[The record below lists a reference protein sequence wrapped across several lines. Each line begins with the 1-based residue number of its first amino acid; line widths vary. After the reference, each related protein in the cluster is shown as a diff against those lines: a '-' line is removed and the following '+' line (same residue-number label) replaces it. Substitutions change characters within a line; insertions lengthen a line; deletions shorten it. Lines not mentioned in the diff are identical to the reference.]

1 MSPRTD
7 SKIKLAPR
15 GIAGLWLAVLGCVV
29 LILALCTSSAR
40 AGTWTLVSCTQPDGH
55 PAPTDGWSTS
65 ATGAVGPYSGDTNT
79 CAQGGDLSAV
89 TSGEAPQGAYEG
101 PEWVFTA
108 PAGSTIAGGSITAT
122 LTSPH
127 GQAWLGTPSAS
138 YDSADVLANC
148 QYNAACGQNG
158 TLSAAFPITHSG
170 GTNLYAV
177 AVCVGPYEGATSCPA
192 TGGLDAGIYVSSA
205 AIALA
210 NGATPAASGFAGTL
224 LSPNAQGTQE
234 LTFLASDPG
243 GPGVYLVT
251 AQIDGKTVYS
261 GTPDNNEGR
270 CIPIGETGGTL
281 MFDHSQPCRASESV
295 DLPINTAT
303 LANGQHTLKVTI
315 EDAAENAS
323 VVYDGPIT
331 TQQPSNNS
339 LGALPGPGTS
349 ASASLTRGLGQ
360 PNGIA
365 ASEGARLRL
374 GQHGRLTRSFAKR
387 ALRIPGRL
395 VNPQGKPIVGATL
408 DLLQQTSA
416 SPGLKLIG
424 HAKTSA
430 TGTFVAS
437 TPAGAS
443 RTIEVSYRAFSSD
456 GAYAATGRII
466 ESVQAGVQ
474 LAISPRRTSSE
485 GAITL
490 TGHVLGPVP
499 PQGVSVDLL
508 VHYRGRWEPF
518 RTPRTD
524 AAGHFTVV
532 YQFEGARG
540 RFPFRAEVPPS
551 QADFSFAR
559 GLSGVVNVLTK

>member
-1 MSPRTD
+1 
-7 SKIKLAPR
+7 
-15 GIAGLWLAVLGCVV
+15 
-29 LILALCTSSAR
+29 
-40 AGTWTLVSCTQPDGH
+40 
-55 PAPTDGWSTS
+55 
-65 ATGAVGPYSGDTNT
+65 
-79 CAQGGDLSAV
+79 
-89 TSGEAPQGAYEG
+89 
-101 PEWVFTA
+101 
-108 PAGSTIAGGSITAT
+108 
-122 LTSPH
+122 
-127 GQAWLGTPSAS
+127 
-138 YDSADVLANC
+138 
-148 QYNAACGQNG
+148 
-158 TLSAAFPITHSG
+158 
-170 GTNLYAV
+170 
-177 AVCVGPYEGATSCPA
+177 
-192 TGGLDAGIYVSSA
+192 
-205 AIALA
+205 
-210 NGATPAASGFAGTL
+210 
-224 LSPNAQGTQE
+224 
-234 LTFLASDPG
+234 TFLASDPG

-251 AQIDGKTVYS
+251 AQIDGKTVDS

-281 MFDHSQPCRASESV
+281 MFDHNEPCRASASV
-295 DLPINTAT
+295 DLPINTPT
-303 LANGQHTLKVTI
+303 
-315 EDAAENAS
+315 
-323 VVYDGPIT
+323 P

-474 LAISPRRTSSE
+474 LAI
-485 GAITL
+485 
-490 TGHVLGPVP
+490 
-499 PQGVSVDLL
+499 
-508 VHYRGRWEPF
+508 
-518 RTPRTD
+518 
-524 AAGHFTVV
+524 
-532 YQFEGARG
+532 
-540 RFPFRAEVPPS
+540 
-551 QADFSFAR
+551 
-559 GLSGVVNVLTK
+559 